1 MVRLSKFR
9 SVLNPSRVALCVYS
23 RTGGATPEQG
33 VMPAFY
39 PPCPR
44 WVRESGNDSHGF
56 RAMARTLLDKGPR
69 FRLERIEQQLA
80 CRGSDPL
87 RRPLFLYNQDSL
99 AALSDLLGRCYK
111 T

>member
-1 MVRLSKFR
+1 MFIPERAEPH
-9 SVLNPSRVALCVYS
+9 PSRDSYWHSIRLGHA
-23 RTGGATPEQG
+23 G
-33 VMPAFY
+33 
-39 PPCPR
+39 
-44 WVRESGNDSHGF
+44 VRESGNDSYGF

-69 FRLERIEQQLA
+69 SRLERIEQQLA